1 MAPPTKQATVEQLA
15 ALQRFA
21 NKFGR
26 NWKSHLL
33 QIWQNDYIGPDAPV
47 LRQVRNEL
55 GLTWLRGRQCGI
67 RPIRRSETSYLV
79 EVTYKTKTLTGF
91 WRGVIVAPADCPP
104 ASVTCRANAAAQAAR
119 SQIKSILSTKVTPLV
134 TS

>member
-55 GLTWLRGRQCGI
+55 GLTWLRGRQCGT

-91 WRGVIVAPADCPP
+91 WRGVIVAPSDAAPSRVSAC
-104 ASVTCRANAAAQAAR
+104 AHAAAQAAR
-119 SQIKSILSTKVTPLV
+119 SQIKSILSTKITPLAK
-134 TS
+134 S